1 MSQPSLGPRRLLPL
15 LAAGLL
21 GAPLLGQRPQRRAV
35 PARHHPTATSIP
47 SPRSVLG
54 FEPGDDRKLADWSIL
69 LRYYQ
74 ALAKASDRVDYRE
87 LGKTTLGAPFIA
99 LMISSP
105 QNLRRLDT
113 YRRLNVALADPR
125 TLRSTGEAT
134 SVLRDGKAIVLI
146 TSGIHSDEVGAHLAP
161 VLLAHRLATDTSA
174 ATRRILNDVILVLV
188 PSLNP
193 DGVTIV
199 SRWYD
204 RTLGTPAEGT
214 TPPELYHHYTG
225 HDNNRDWYAFTQ
237 VETQL
242 TVDSLYDVWHPQ
254 IVMDIHQQES
264 DGSRLFLPPYLDP
277 IEPNVDPLLVD
288 GANALGTAI
297 AWELTGEGKTGIT
310 VNASFDA
317 WTPSRAFEHYHGGV
331 RILAEAAS
339 ASLASPVD
347 IPFDELAARARG
359 FNPRERSWNFA
370 APWPG
375 GHWSLRDIVSYQTD
389 AAYALLENAARY
401 RDRWLANFLAVGWR
415 GTRGWKGWPYA
426 YVIPRLRQDSIALAM
441 LLGIL
446 HRGQVEIRSALQP
459 FAIGG
464 QRYGAGSYVIVLRQP
479 YAAFAKALLEP
490 QRYPDRRLYPGG
502 PPQAPYDVTAHTLPL
517 LMGVAVSVAQDS
529 LRTPLSGPVD
539 PPRATPGYP
548 GFGASD
554 APRVGLYRSYAGAMD
569 EGWTRWVFDTWKIP
583 YVSIVD
589 SVVRAGK
596 LKEKFDVVVLPDQS
610 ALELLNG
617 LPTHVYPAPYAG
629 GLGRDGVRELRL
641 FVEQGGTLVALN
653 DASRFAVEQLL
664 LPVRN
669 VLEGVPD
676 DEFYAPGAIFRLEL
690 DTSHPVARGMP
701 EQSVA
706 WFEDGPA
713 FDVLDSSVVRV
724 IGRYPAD
731 PDKVLRSG
739 WVLHPARVAGRAA
752 LVEVH
757 LGQGRVI
764 LFGFR
769 PQYRG
774 QSLATYP
781 LLFNSLQVH

>member
-1 MSQPSLGPRRLLPL
+1 MSLRYLRPRRLLLL

-21 GAPLLGQRPQRRAV
+21 GAPLLAQRPQRRAV
-35 PARHHPTATSIP
+35 PRRHAILASIP
-47 SPRSVLG
+47 NPRSVLG
-54 FEPGDDRKLADWSIL
+54 FEPGEDRRLADWPTL

-74 ALAKASDRVDYRE
+74 ALAKASPRVEYRV
-87 LGKTTLGAPFIA
+87 LGKTTLGAPFVA
-99 LMISSP
+99 LIISSP
-105 QNLRRLDT
+105 QNLRRLDR
-113 YRRLNVALADPR
+113 YRRLNAALADPR
-125 TLRSTGEAT
+125 TLRSTGDA
-134 SVLRDGKAIVLI
+134 SSALRDGKTIVLI
-146 TSGIHSDEVGAHLAP
+146 TSGIHSDEVGGHLAP
-161 VLLAHRLATDTSA
+161 VVLAHRLAIDTGA
-174 ATRRILNDVILVLV
+174 VTRKILNDVILILV
-188 PSLNP
+188 PSMNP

-199 SRWYD
+199 SHWYD
-204 RTLGTPAEGT
+204 RTLGTAAEGT
-214 TPPELYHHYTG
+214 KPPELYHHYTG

-242 TVDSLYDVWHPQ
+242 TVDSLHDRWHPQ

-297 AWELTGEGKTGIT
+297 AWELTGQGKTGIV
-310 VNASFDA
+310 VNATFDA

-331 RILAEAAS
+331 RLLAEAAS
-339 ASLASPVD
+339 ASLASPLD
-347 IPFDELAARARG
+347 IPFDELATRARG

-370 APWPG
+370 APWLG
-375 GHWSLRDIVSYQTD
+375 GHWSLRNIITYQTD
-389 AAYALLENAARY
+389 AALALLENAARY
-401 RDRWLANFLAVGWR
+401 RDRWLANFLAIGWR

-426 YVIPRLRQDSIALAM
+426 YVIPRQRQDSIGLAT

-446 HRGQVEIRSALQP
+446 HRGQVEIRSALQS
-459 FAIGG
+459 FTLGG
-464 QRYGAGSYVIVLRQP
+464 QRYGSGSYVIVLRQP
-479 YAAFAKALLEP
+479 YAAFAKTLLEP
-490 QRYPDRRLYPGG
+490 QRYPDLRVYPGG
-502 PPQAPYDVTAHTLPL
+502 PPQPPYDVTAHTLPL
-517 LMGVAVSVAQDS
+517 LMGVTVALAQDS

-548 GFGASD
+548 RFDGPD
-554 APRVGLYRSYAGAMD
+554 APRVGLYRSYAGPID

-583 YVSIVD
+583 YASIVD
-589 SVVRAGK
+589 SVIRAGR
-596 LKEKFDVVVLPDQS
+596 LKEKLDVVVLPDQP

-617 LPTHVYPAPYAG
+617 LPPHVYPDSYAG
-629 GLGRDGVRELRL
+629 GLGSDGVRELRL
-641 FVEQGGTLVALN
+641 FVEEGGTLVALN
-653 DASRFAVEQLL
+653 EASRFAVEQLL

-676 DEFYAPGAIFRLEL
+676 DEFYAPGAIFRLDL

-706 WFEDGPA
+706 WFQDGPA
-713 FDVLDSSVVRV
+713 FDVLDSSAVRV

-731 PDKVLRSG
+731 PGKVLRSG

-752 LVEVH
+752 LVEVRQ
-757 LGQGRVI
+757 GQGRVI

-781 LLFNSLQVH
+781 LLFNSLQMR